1 MAKRIKVQDLVD
13 NDNTVSVL
21 SHQLRVNN
29 EMSREGEVK
38 VFNLD
43 KLHPNQFNPRKL
55 TFNES
60 HINAINAS
68 KPDVDSYLNTL
79 DENTK
84 NQLIELLALSSNIE
98 QSGLLQPIVVTNHPT
113 IRDEFMVVAGER
125 RYWSHI
131 LLGRTVIRA
140 IYRQVDEKGHR
151 VLSIAE
157 NLARHDLSLKE
168 KVIGLKDLLE
178 MDTEFTKVDH
188 VMKLFG
194 VRKSAAYMLLK
205 LTKDER
211 YYSAVVNGQISQ
223 FRDIDSFES
232 QNNILAEQLDEK
244 IPTVGKLKSQKGTFL
259 KLTKDQSIK
268 LAMLLSI
275 DPEEPDFTNK
285 ILEKLV

>member
-1 MAKRIKVQDLVD
+1 
-13 NDNTVSVL
+13 
-21 SHQLRVNN
+21 
-29 EMSREGEVK
+29 
-38 VFNLD
+38 
-43 KLHPNQFNPRKL
+43 
-55 TFNES
+55 
-60 HINAINAS
+60 
-68 KPDVDSYLNTL
+68 
-79 DENTK
+79 
-84 NQLIELLALSSNIE
+84 
-98 QSGLLQPIVVTNHPT
+98 
-113 IRDEFMVVAGER
+113 MVVAGER

-178 MDTEFTKVDH
+178 MDSEFTKVDH

>member
-43 KLHPNQFNPRKL
+43 KLHPNRFNPRKL

-232 QNNILAEQLDEK
+232 QNNISSEQLDEK